1 MAIMGRPLMA
11 NNFSQIKMHAENGP
25 VERTDPRYVDRREH
39 NKMGKDEFLKLFT
52 HQLSNQDPTNPLDSK
67 QLGSDLAQY
76 ASLEQMTN
84 INQKLDALKNNSAT
98 EGKFYAASFLGKS
111 VTTAG
116 TTIDYKGEGSTP
128 IPFSLPMAASKA
140 IVRIYDQNG
149 QIVSQMEQDNLAA
162 GEHRILWNGQSN
174 DGAKAAAGTYTIN
187 IDAWDASM
195 ANFKGETKAMGIVT
209 GVTFEQGQPVLILDG
224 KKRVFLRDVESFQ
237 INSDNGVTGKAA
249 APAPTDNLRASNDR
263 Q

>member
-1 MAIMGRPLMA
+1 MAIMGRPLEA

-25 VERTDPRYVDRREH
+25 IEKTDPRYVDRRTH
-39 NKMGKDEFLKLFT
+39 NQMGKDEFLKLFT
-52 HQLSNQDPTNPLDSK
+52 HQLSHQDPTNPLDSK

-84 INQKLDALKNNSAT
+84 INQKLDALKNNSAA
-98 EGKFYAASFLGKS
+98 EGKFYAASFLGRK

-116 TTIDYKGEGSTP
+116 TTIDYRGEGNTL
-128 IPFSLPMAASKA
+128 IPFSLPQNATKA
-140 IVRIYDQNG
+140 IIRIYDQNG
-149 QIVSQMEQDNLAA
+149 QIVAQREADNLGA
-162 GEHRILWNGQSN
+162 GEHRLPWDGVTN
-174 DGAKAAAGTYTIN
+174 DGAKAAAGTYTVSV
-187 IDAWDASM
+187 DAWDATM
-195 ANFKGETKAMGIVT
+195 ANFKGETKAVGQVT

-237 INSDNGVTGKAA
+237 INDDNKSQEAAGALAAGKHAVTEK
-249 APAPTDNLRASNDR
+249 L